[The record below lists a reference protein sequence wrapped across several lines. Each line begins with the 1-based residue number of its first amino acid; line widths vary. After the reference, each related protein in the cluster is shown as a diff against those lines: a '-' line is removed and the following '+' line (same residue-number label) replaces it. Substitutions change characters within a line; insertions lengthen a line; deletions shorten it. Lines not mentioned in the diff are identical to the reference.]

1 MKNCQKILK
10 DLISIYSQLYE
21 HKQILSCNKLFKYD
35 VESVEKLSEYFL
47 NNSLSNNTKN
57 NIKQKNKN
65 SKNVLS
71 GITTREELKIFYYE
85 NLTYDRNDDK
95 KRESIV
101 KKYTKSDFQEM
112 FRILFATETN
122 ETKDKI
128 FSDIQYFYDSL
139 ERSKRI

>member
-1 MKNCQKILK
+1 MKNCQKILT

-47 NNSLSNNTKN
+47 NNSLSDNTKN

>member
-47 NNSLSNNTKN
+47 NNSLSDNTKN

-65 SKNVLS
+65 SKNVFS

>member
-21 HKQILSCNKLFKYD
+21 HKQILSCNKFFKYD

-47 NNSLSNNTKN
+47 NNSLSDNTKN

>member
-47 NNSLSNNTKN
+47 NNSLSDHTKT

>member
-47 NNSLSNNTKN
+47 NNSLSDNTKN

-95 KRESIV
+95 KRETIV

>member
-35 VESVEKLSEYFL
+35 VESVEKLSEYFS
-47 NNSLSNNTKN
+47 NNSLSDNAKN
-57 NIKQKNKN
+57 DIKQKNKN
-65 SKNVLS
+65 SKNVFS

-101 KKYTKSDFQEM
+101 KKYTKADFQEM

>member
-1 MKNCQKILK
+1 MKNFQKILK

-47 NNSLSNNTKN
+47 NNSLSDNTKN

>member
-47 NNSLSNNTKN
+47 NNSLSDNTKN

-71 GITTREELKIFYYE
+71 GITTREEFNIFYYE

>member
-47 NNSLSNNTKN
+47 NNSFSDNTKN
-57 NIKQKNKN
+57 DIKQKNKN
-65 SKNVLS
+65 SKNVFS

-101 KKYTKSDFQEM
+101 KKYTKADFQEM

>member
-47 NNSLSNNTKN
+47 NNSLSDNTKN

-85 NLTYDRNDDK
+85 NLTYDRHDDK

>member
-47 NNSLSNNTKN
+47 NNSLSDNTKN

-85 NLTYDRNDDK
+85 NLIYDRNDDK

>member
-35 VESVEKLSEYFL
+35 VESVEKLSEYFS
-47 NNSLSNNTKN
+47 NNSLSDNTKN
-57 NIKQKNKN
+57 DIKQKNKN
-65 SKNVLS
+65 SKNVFS

-85 NLTYDRNDDK
+85 NLTYDKNDDK

-101 KKYTKSDFQEM
+101 KKYTKADFQEM

>member
-47 NNSLSNNTKN
+47 NNSLSDNTKN

-128 FSDIQYFYDSL
+128 FSDIQYFYDCL

>member
-47 NNSLSNNTKN
+47 NNSLSDNTKN

-95 KRESIV
+95 KREAII
-101 KKYTKSDFQEM
+101 KKYSKADFQEM
-112 FRILFATETN
+112 FRILFGTETKG
-122 ETKDKI
+122 TKDDI

>member
-47 NNSLSNNTKN
+47 NNSLSDNTKN

>member
-47 NNSLSNNTKN
+47 NNSLSDNTKN

-122 ETKDKI
+122 ETKDKF

>member
-35 VESVEKLSEYFL
+35 VESVEKLSEYFS
-47 NNSLSNNTKN
+47 NNSLSDNTKN
-57 NIKQKNKN
+57 DIKQKNKN
-65 SKNVLS
+65 SKNVFS
-71 GITTREELKIFYYE
+71 GITTKEELKIFYYE

-101 KKYTKSDFQEM
+101 KKYTKADFQEM

>member
-47 NNSLSNNTKN
+47 NNSFSDNTKN

-101 KKYTKSDFQEM
+101 KKYTKADFQEM

>member
-47 NNSLSNNTKN
+47 NNSLSDNTKN

-65 SKNVLS
+65 SKNVFS

-101 KKYTKSDFQEM
+101 KKYTKADFQEM

>member
-47 NNSLSNNTKN
+47 NNSFSDNTKN

>member
-35 VESVEKLSEYFL
+35 VESVEKLSEYFS
-47 NNSLSNNTKN
+47 NNSLSDNTKN

-65 SKNVLS
+65 SKNVFS

-101 KKYTKSDFQEM
+101 KKYTKADFQEM

>member
-47 NNSLSNNTKN
+47 NNSLSDNTKN

-128 FSDIQYFYDSL
+128 FSDIKYFYDSL

>member
-35 VESVEKLSEYFL
+35 VESVEKLSEYFS
-47 NNSLSNNTKN
+47 NNSLSDNTKN
-57 NIKQKNKN
+57 DIKQKNKN
-65 SKNVLS
+65 SKNVFS

-101 KKYTKSDFQEM
+101 KKYTKADFQEM

>member
-47 NNSLSNNTKN
+47 NNSLSDNTKN

-112 FRILFATETN
+112 FRILFATESN

>member
-47 NNSLSNNTKN
+47 NNSLSDNTKN

-71 GITTREELKIFYYE
+71 GITTREELKIFY
-85 NLTYDRNDDK
+85 YDRNDDK

>member
-35 VESVEKLSEYFL
+35 VESVEKLSEYFS
-47 NNSLSNNTKN
+47 NNSLSDNTKN
-57 NIKQKNKN
+57 DIKQKNKN
-65 SKNVLS
+65 SKNVFS